1 MNNKFCNV
9 CGNLLK
15 IQFNTKN
22 NLEFTC
28 NSGCYVEQNID
39 SECSIYSNKS
49 SDKNIVRQ
57 ELFLN
62 KYTIHDPTLPTIN
75 KKCKKCDKTAKHKFI
90 EIDSENLIY
99 IYICTECGQKIK

>member
-1 MNNKFCNV
+1 MNNKFCDT

-28 NSGCYVEQNID
+28 NSGCYVEKNID
-39 SECSIYSNKS
+39 SDSIYSNKS

-57 ELFLN
+57 DLLIN

-75 KKCKKCDKTAKHKFI
+75 KKCKKCEKTTKHKFI
-90 EIDSENLIY
+90 EIDSDNLKY
-99 IYICTECGQKIK
+99 IYLCKECGQKTK